1 MSTTV
6 VTEMINYLTA
16 SLTNMATAV
25 GGSLQTF
32 ASSMFLDSTGTTPVL
47 SVFGALI
54 CAFAGIS
61 LAVGIGRL
69 IFGWVSSLGARN

>member
-1 MSTTV
+1 MTTTI
-6 VTEMINYLTA
+6 VTEMISYLTA
-16 SLTNMATAV
+16 SLTDMATAV
-25 GGSLQTF
+25 GGALQTF
-32 ASSMFLDSTGTTPVL
+32 ATSMFLQTSGNTTSL

-69 IFGWVSSLGARN
+69 IFGWVTSLGARN